1 MIVKKLDIWHLRL
14 GFQSPIKHNLAT
26 YEGSDNIVLGVTTD
40 DGITGF
46 GEGVP
51 RAFVTGEVLSDSLSF
66 LREVLGPA
74 ILAGVGHSPQELL
87 KILENLYQHAQ
98 AQRHP
103 AAFCALETALLD
115 AAGRTWNMPVAELI
129 GPKLRTS
136 LEYSAVIPLMS
147 PELMRHLL
155 RMVKMNHMRF
165 VKLKVGTDAD
175 LETLRLA
182 RDELGYDVDIRVDAN
197 SAWTPSEAIARL
209 QEMQPYRISAVE
221 QPVAKAD
228 FAGLK
233 QVSEAVQI
241 PVIADES
248 LCNEDDARRLIDLKA
263 CRIFNIRLSK
273 CGGLGAATRIRQM
286 AEAAGILCQ
295 LGCHVGETSILSAA
309 GRHFALTAPHLSYVE
324 GSFSPLLLERDVVLH
339 PVVFNSGGM
348 AYELPGPG
356 LGVEVL
362 ESALEALAVSH
373 YVEIPQVSYFRKS
386 FANR

>member
-1 MIVKKLDIWHLRL
+1 MIVKKLDIWHLKLR
-14 GFQSPIKHNLAT
+14 FQSPIKHNLAT
-26 YEGSDNIVLGVTTD
+26 YEGSDNIVLRVTTD

-87 KILENLYQHAQ
+87 KILENLYHHAQ

-147 PELMRHLL
+147 PELMRHLFL
-155 RMVKMNHMRF
+155 LVKMNHMRF

-182 RDELGYDVDIRVDAN
+182 RDELGDDVDIRVDAN

-373 YVEIPQVSYFRKS
+373 YVEIPQVSYFRNS
-386 FANR
+386 CANR

>member
-1 MIVKKLDIWHLRL
+1 MIVKKLDIWHLKL

-26 YEGSDNIVLGVTTD
+26 HEDSDNIVIGVTTQ

-51 RAFVTGEVLSDSLSF
+51 RAFVTGEVLSDSLAF
-66 LREVLGPA
+66 LHQVLAPA
-74 ILAGVGHSPQELL
+74 ILTRDFPSPQALVKAL
-87 KILENLYQHAQ
+87 GDLYQHVQ

-115 AAGRTWNMPVAELI
+115 AAGQTWNMPVAELI

-136 LEYSAVIPLMS
+136 LEYSAIIPMLS
-147 PELMRHLL
+147 PEQMRHLIL
-155 RMVKMNHMRF
+155 LVKMNHMRF
-165 VKLKVGTDAD
+165 VKLKVGTDSD

-182 RDELGYDVDIRVDAN
+182 RDELGYEVDIRVDAN
-197 SAWTPSEAIARL
+197 SAWTPAEAIARL
-209 QEMQPYRISAVE
+209 REMQPYRISAVE

-233 QVSEAVQI
+233 QVSEAIQI

-263 CRIFNIRLSK
+263 CRIFNLRLSK
-273 CGGLGAATRIRQM
+273 CGGPGAATRIRQM
-286 AEAAGILCQ
+286 AEAAGVLCQ
-295 LGCHVGETSILSAA
+295 LGCQVGETSILSAA
-309 GRHFALTAPHLSYVE
+309 GRHFALTVPHLSYVE
-324 GSFSPLLLERDVVLH
+324 GSYSPYLLARDVVVN
-339 PVVFNSGGM
+339 PVVFNGGGI

-356 LGVEVL
+356 LGIEVL
-362 ESALEALAVSH
+362 LSALDELAVTH
-373 YVEIPQVSYFRKS
+373 YVETTQ
-386 FANR
+386 

>member
-14 GFQSPIKHNLAT
+14 GFLSPIKHNLAT
-26 YEGSDNIVLGVTTD
+26 HQGSDNLVLRVTTD
-40 DGITGF
+40 EGVTGF

-51 RAFVTGEVLSDSLSF
+51 RAFVTGEVLSDSLLF
-66 LREVLGPA
+66 LRQVLAPA
-74 ILAGVGHSPQELL
+74 ILAREFPSTQALL
-87 KILENLYQHAQ
+87 QGLRRLYEHAQ

-115 AAGRTWNMPVAELI
+115 AAGRTWDMPVTGLI

-147 PELMRHLL
+147 PESMRHLL
-155 RMVKMNHMRF
+155 RLIKMNRMRF
-165 VKLKVGTDAD
+165 VKLKVGTDDD
-175 LETLRLA
+175 LSTLRLV
-182 RDELGYDVDIRVDAN
+182 RDELGGDVDIRVDAN
-197 SAWTPSEAIARL
+197 SAWTASEAIERL
-209 QEMQPYRISAVE
+209 KEMQPYGISAVE

-233 QVSEAVQI
+233 QVSEAVRI

-248 LCNEDDARRLIDLKA
+248 LCNEDDAKGLIDLKA

-273 CGGLGAATRIRQM
+273 CGGLGTAARISRM

-309 GRHFALTAPHLSYVE
+309 GRQFALTVPHLSYVE
-324 GSFSPLLLERDVVLH
+324 GSFSPYLLVRDVVSQ
-339 PVVFNSGGM
+339 PVVFNGGGM
-348 AYELPGPG
+348 AFELPGPG
-356 LGVEVL
+356 LGIDVL
-362 ESALEALAVSH
+362 VSALETLAVSH
-373 YVEIPQVSYFRKS
+373 DVETTR
-386 FANR
+386 

>member
-1 MIVKKLDIWHLRL
+1 M

-26 YEGSDNIVLGVTTD
+26 YEDSDNIVLRVTTA

-74 ILAGVGHSPQELL
+74 ILAGVGHSPQALL
-87 KILENLYQHAQ
+87 KILEDLYQHAQ

-136 LEYSAVIPLMS
+136 LEYSAVIPLMP
-147 PELMRHLL
+147 PEQMRHLL
-155 RMVKMNHMRF
+155 ILVKMNHLRF
-165 VKLKVGTDAD
+165 VKLKVGTDSD

-182 RDELGYDVDIRVDAN
+182 REELGYDVDIRVDAN

-263 CRIFNIRLSK
+263 CQVFNIRLSK
-273 CGGLGAATRIRQM
+273 CGGPGAATRIRQM

-309 GRHFALTAPHLSYVE
+309 GRHFALTGPQLSYLE
-324 GSFSPLLLERDVVLH
+324 GSFSPYLLVRDVVSQ
-339 PVVFNSGGM
+339 PVVFNGGGM

-356 LGVEVL
+356 LGIEVL
-362 ESALEALAVSH
+362 VGALEALAVSH
-373 YVEIPQVSYFRKS
+373 YVETTH
-386 FANR
+386 

>member
-1 MIVKKLDIWHLRL
+1 L

-26 YEGSDNIVLGVTTD
+26 HEGSDNIVLGVTTD
-40 DGITGF
+40 AGITGF

-51 RAFVTGEVLSDSLSF
+51 RAFVTGEGLSDSLLF
-66 LREVLGPA
+66 LREVLAPA
-74 ILAGVGHSPQELL
+74 IVAGEFPSPQALL
-87 KILENLYQHAQ
+87 QDLENLYQHAH

-115 AAGRTWNMPVAELI
+115 AAGRTWDMPVTELI

-147 PELMRHLL
+147 PELIRHLL
-155 RMVKMNHMRF
+155 RLVKMNRMRF

-175 LETLRLA
+175 LSTLRLA

-197 SAWTPSEAIARL
+197 AAWTPSEAIARL
-209 QEMQPYRISAVE
+209 KEMQPYRISAVE

-233 QVSEAVQI
+233 QVSEAIQI

-263 CRIFNIRLSK
+263 CRMFNLRVSK
-273 CGGLGAATRIRQM
+273 CGGLGAASRIRRM

-309 GRHFALTAPHLSYVE
+309 GRHFALTGPQLSYVE
-324 GSFSPLLLERDVVLH
+324 GSFSPFLLLRDVVSQ
-339 PVVFNSGGM
+339 PVAFNSDGI

-362 ESALEALAVSH
+362 ESALDELAVSH
-373 YVEIPQVSYFRKS
+373 YVEIPQVSYFRNT

>member
-1 MIVKKLDIWHLRL
+1 MIVKKLDIWHLKL
-14 GFQSPIKHNLAT
+14 GFLSPIKHNLAT
-26 YEGSDNIVLGVTTD
+26 HQGSDNLVLRVTTG

-51 RAFVTGEVLSDSLSF
+51 RAFVTGEVLDDSLSF

-74 ILAGVGHSPQELL
+74 ILARDFHSPPALL
-87 KILENLYQHAQ
+87 KGLRQLYQHAG
-98 AQRHP
+98 AQGHP

-115 AAGRTWNMPVAELI
+115 AAGRTWKIPVAELI
-129 GPKLRTS
+129 GAKLRTS

-147 PELMRHLL
+147 PEQMQQLFRL
-155 RMVKMNHMRF
+155 VKMNHMRF

-182 RDELGYDVDIRVDAN
+182 RDELGDEVDIRVDAN
-197 SAWTPSEAIARL
+197 SAWTPSQAIERL
-209 QEMQPYRISAVE
+209 REMQPYRISAVE

-228 FAGLK
+228 FAGLQ

-263 CRIFNIRLSK
+263 CRIFNLRLSK
-273 CGGLGAATRIRQM
+273 CGGPGAATRIRRM

-309 GRHFALTAPHLSYVE
+309 GRHFALTVPHLSYVE
-324 GSFSPLLLERDVVLH
+324 GSFSPYLLVRDVVSQ
-339 PVVFNSGGM
+339 PVVFNGGGM
-348 AYELPGPG
+348 ASELPGPG
-356 LGVEVL
+356 LGIEVL
-362 ESALEALAVSH
+362 ASALDELAVSH
-373 YVEIPQVSYFRKS
+373 HVETG
-386 FANR
+386 N

>member
-1 MIVKKLDIWHLRL
+1 M

-26 YEGSDNIVLGVTTD
+26 HEGSDNIVLRVTTEA
-40 DGITGF
+40 GITGF

-66 LREVLGPA
+66 LREVLAPA
-74 ILAGVGHSPQELL
+74 IWAGDFHSPQALL
-87 KILENLYQHAQ
+87 KGLENLYQHAQ

-115 AAGRTWNMPVAELI
+115 AAGRTWDMPVAELI

-147 PELMRHLL
+147 PEQMRHLFL
-155 RMVKMNHMRF
+155 LVKMNHMRF
-165 VKLKVGTDAD
+165 VKLKVGTDSD
-175 LETLRLA
+175 LSTLRLA

-209 QEMQPYRISAVE
+209 KEMQPYRISAVE

-248 LCNEDDARRLIDLKA
+248 LCNEDDARSLIDLKA

-273 CGGLGAATRIRQM
+273 CGGPGAATRIRQM

-309 GRHFALTAPHLSYVE
+309 GRQFALTVPHLSYVE
-324 GSFSPLLLERDVVLH
+324 GSFSPYLLVRDVVSR
-339 PVVFNSGGM
+339 PVVFNGGGM

-356 LGVEVL
+356 LGIEVL
-362 ESALEALAVSH
+362 LTALDELAVTH
-373 YVEIPQVSYFRKS
+373 YVETSR
-386 FANR
+386 

>member
-1 MIVKKLDIWHLRL
+1 M

-26 YEGSDNIVLGVTTD
+26 HEGSDNLVLRATTD
-40 DGITGF
+40 VAVTGF

-51 RAFVTGEVLSDSLSF
+51 RTFVTGEVLSDSLAF
-66 LREVLGPA
+66 LRQVLAPA
-74 ILAGVGHSPQELL
+74 ILGRDFPSPQALL
-87 KILENLYQHAQ
+87 QDMERFYQLVQ

-115 AAGRTWNMPVAELI
+115 AAGRTWDMPVSQLI

-136 LEYSAVIPLMS
+136 LEYSAVIPLMT
-147 PELMRHLL
+147 PDQMQHLFL
-155 RMVKMNHMRF
+155 LVKMNHMRF
-165 VKLKVGTDAD
+165 IKLKVGTDTD

-182 RDELGYDVDIRVDAN
+182 REALGDEVDIRVDAN
-197 SAWTPSEAIARL
+197 SAWTPSEAMARL
-209 QEMQPYRISAVE
+209 REMEPYHISAVE
-221 QPVAKAD
+221 QPVAKTD

-233 QVSEAVQI
+233 QVSEAVRI

-263 CRIFNIRLSK
+263 CRIFNLRLSK
-273 CGGLGAATRIRQM
+273 CGGLVAATRIRRM

-309 GRHFALTAPHLSYVE
+309 GRQFALTVPHLSYVE
-324 GSFSPLLLERDVVLH
+324 GSFSPYLLVRDVVSQ
-339 PVVFNSGGM
+339 PVAFNGGGM

-356 LGVEVL
+356 LGIEVL
-362 ESALEALAVSH
+362 SNALDELAVSH
-373 YVEIPQVSYFRKS
+373 YAETPL
-386 FANR
+386 